1 MHKLFKLVLVFLLIQ
16 VLFNLFL
23 FLFGFKHPYNIFLF
37 DPNDRFA
44 DILKT
49 SDSFGIADTWPGDN
63 SWYRTLLNAL
73 PPFQLFLEISFGYI
87 VSYTKLNGLII
98 LFLIYSIIISSLFL
112 IINNNVHNSIKRSFF
127 LICILNYGFI
137 TFLDRGNSSILTF
150 IFLLL
155 FLIYIDN
162 PKLSMLGLV
171 ISISLKITPIYFFII
186 IFLFK
191 KEKLKLYIF
200 YFLLYLFLINI
211 FSYIFVSNFYKINLL
226 EIYNLNT
233 FLNGGKSYLNDY
245 LYDGGGIA
253 YGSSLITFFSFLLLG
268 IKKVLHFKDKI
279 ILPLSQL
286 SFFLLLSSYFFIYLN
301 KRFFL
306 KEKFHFILFVFV
318 TYLLFSP
325 VTGDYYLSYLVL
337 PLLYYNEKINSKYL
351 LPIVLLLSPKNYI
364 FYYIFSIQI
373 IINPIIMCIIL
384 YMIYVDIKIEKNTT
398 FF

>member
-1 MHKLFKLVLVFLLIQ
+1 L
-16 VLFNLFL
+16 
-23 FLFGFKHPYNIFLF
+23 GYGHPFNIFLF

-49 SDSFGIADTWPGDN
+49 SDSFGISDTWQGDN
-63 SWYRTLLNAL
+63 TWYRPILNAL
-73 PPFQLFLEISFGYI
+73 PPLTLLIEISFGFI
-87 VSYTKLNGLII
+87 VKYTHINEFIL
-98 LFLIYSIIISSLFL
+98 LFLIYILIIFSIYKIIINKVDISEKKTL
-112 IINNNVHNSIKRSFF
+112 F

-155 FLIYIDN
+155 FLIYIDK

-186 IFLFK
+186 ILLFK
-191 KEKLKLYIF
+191 KDKLKSYIF

-211 FSYIFVSNFYKINLL
+211 SSYIFVSNFYEINLL
-226 EIYNLNT
+226 ETYNLNT
-233 FLNGGKSYLNDY
+233 FLSGGKSYLNDY
-245 LYDGGGIA
+245 LYEGGGIA

-268 IKKVLHFKDKI
+268 IKKVLHLKDKI

-306 KEKFHFILFVFV
+306 KENFHFILFVFV
-318 TYLLFSP
+318 SFLLFSP
-325 VTGDYYLSYLVL
+325 VTGDYYLSYLVF

-351 LPIVLLLSPKNYI
+351 LPIALLLSPKNYI

-373 IINPIIMCIIL
+373 IINPILMCIIL
-384 YMIYVDIKIEKNTT
+384 YMIYFDIKSEKNTT
-398 FF
+398 TFLNKFN